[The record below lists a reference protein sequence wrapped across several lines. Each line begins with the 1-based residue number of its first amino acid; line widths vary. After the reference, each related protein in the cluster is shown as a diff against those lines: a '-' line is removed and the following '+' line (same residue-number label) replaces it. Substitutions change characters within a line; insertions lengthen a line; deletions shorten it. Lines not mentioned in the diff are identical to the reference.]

1 MILALMFTGT
11 LIYRTQQRQPGTS
24 RAMTA
29 AIVVGVLALTTF
41 AGLWHGQQ
49 RHLSHQWLIQ
59 WATSVLL
66 AGATFGLGLAA
77 SKRRVPRWCAWLGM
91 ISFSVYLLHPLVFD
105 AYRSMSRRCTASTRC
120 RSRG

>member
-49 RHLSHQWLIQ
+49 RHMSHQWLIQ

-66 AGATFGLGLAA
+66 AGPRSGSAWPRATAGCPAGAPGSA
-77 SKRRVPRWCAWLGM
+77 
-91 ISFSVYLLHPLVFD
+91 
-105 AYRSMSRRCTASTRC
+105 
-120 RSRG
+120 